1 MSLSLRSWKVV
12 KQHIPLIKFRKGGNE
27 IPGINQ
33 NQTSHSQSLGV
44 SSSRSQKGSAIDD
57 TELPARYSRKPMS
70 QIEMEFIERGG
81 PE

>member
-44 SSSRSQKGSAIDD
+44 SSSRSQKDLQLMIPNCQLDILES
-57 TELPARYSRKPMS
+57 LCLKLKWNL
-70 QIEMEFIERGG
+70 
-81 PE
+81 